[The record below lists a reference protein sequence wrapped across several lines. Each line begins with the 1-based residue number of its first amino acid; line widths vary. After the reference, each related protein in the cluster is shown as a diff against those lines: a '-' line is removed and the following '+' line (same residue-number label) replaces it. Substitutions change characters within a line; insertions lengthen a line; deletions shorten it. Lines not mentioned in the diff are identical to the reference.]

1 MLQSW
6 GCDVPCALT
15 VLLTPGFCKTGTGS
29 IEVEGATEFT
39 VGGIGT
45 SILTCVVDAKLTGV
59 LVS

>member
-15 VLLTPGFCKTGTGS
+15 ILVTPVFCEMGTGS
-29 IEVEGATEFT
+29 MEVEGATGFP

-59 LVS
+59 LVG